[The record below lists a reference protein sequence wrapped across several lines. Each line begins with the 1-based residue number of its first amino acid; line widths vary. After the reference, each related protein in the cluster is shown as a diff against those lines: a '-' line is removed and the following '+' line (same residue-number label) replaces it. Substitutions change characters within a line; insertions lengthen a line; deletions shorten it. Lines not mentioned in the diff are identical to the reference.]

1 MKQKALFICTHN
13 STRSQMA
20 ESLLNSLH
28 GDEYEGYSPGIKAT
42 KVNPCVVKVMA
53 EIGIDLSHQHSKSIE
68 EFHGEIFD
76 YVVTVCDHAKETCP
90 FFPGKTILHK
100 SFDNPSSFT
109 GTEEEILEQVRRV
122 RDEIRN
128 WIANTFSEDTNSE
141 EK

>member
-1 MKQKALFICTHN
+1 
-13 STRSQMA
+13 MA
-20 ESLLNSLH
+20 EGLLNFYH
-28 GDEYEGYSPGIKAT
+28 GDQYEGYSAGIEAT
-42 KVNPCVVKVMA
+42 KVNPYVVKVMT
-53 EIGIDLSHQHSKSIE
+53 EIGIDIAHQRSKSIE
-68 EFHGEIFD
+68 EFHGKIFD
-76 YVVTVCDHAKETCP
+76 YVVTVCDNAKETCP

-128 WIANTFSEDTNSE
+128 WIANTFSKDTNSE

>member
-13 STRSQMA
+13 SARSQMA

-28 GDEYEGYSPGIKAT
+28 GDEYEGYSPGIQAT